1 MRVTSELQFRNYALC
16 LCGRGVHESD
26 ASYTASFLCFL
37 HSLWRAVVC
46 ARCTFATAP
55 NESLNRQL
63 RQPESLSLSLS
74 LSVARGAATR
84 VQCVIA
90 RYDVRVVCVCGTP
103 FRRQLLQNNIAN
115 QQRGLTAFTK
125 ADLLQSVVL
134 ASNHLPLVNNLSRNR
149 QSFVTNIRDRE
160 NEGRTAAE
168 EGMFTSTRKICFVL
182 CGGRG
187 TAIPRGRTEA
197 QRGLA
202 GYRAGDQRP
211 TGPTAEK
218 GLI

>member
-1 MRVTSELQFRNYALC
+1 MPKTQIRWTLY
-16 LCGRGVHESD
+16 
-26 ASYTASFLCFL
+26 
-37 HSLWRAVVC
+37 
-46 ARCTFATAP
+46 
-55 NESLNRQL
+55 
-63 RQPESLSLSLS
+63 
-74 LSVARGAATR
+74 
-84 VQCVIA
+84 
-90 RYDVRVVCVCGTP
+90 VRVVCVCGTP
-103 FRRQLLQNNIAN
+103 FRRQLLQNNSAN

-125 ADLLQSVVL
+125 ADLLQSVDL

-202 GYRAGDQRP
+202 AAAAWRWRRRP
-211 TGPTAEK
+211 GRLSRRGSAADRSHCREGLDLMSDNDAKCIAETPK
-218 GLI
+218 PWDGCARNLT